1 MQIVNLAGGM
11 KVIKDPKGAITEA
24 SIYELEKYVR
34 KRFDEKWV
42 PLFLQKRAESEG
54 KKVYLKLWFALQFV
68 WL

>member
-1 MQIVNLAGGM
+1 M
-11 KVIKDPKGAITEA
+11 KVIKDPKGDITEA

-42 PLFLQKRAESEG
+42 PLYLQKHAESEDR
-54 KKVYLKLWFALQFV
+54 KVYLKLWFALQLLV